1 MSLKRSLGFL
11 SACALA
17 AAIAQGCS
25 VTTTTTS
32 QGDGGTTI
40 RHLGDA
46 MVIVV
51 GDDGG
56 GDAGGSYDGTSGK
69 PCTTDADC
77 TSATGPGINKCS
89 NDFTFVVTNV
99 KTQLVPDPICIVPPS
114 NTGNCDPA
122 PASDPT
128 GEGIHFCDGP
138 DDATS
143 PGICFALTQPPTS
156 GEGACLPVC
165 TFPLDGS
172 GGGPSGCVAKGSKN
186 TCFPFAFGFDA
197 NNNPTGYGYCQGSCQ
212 ADADCSALGTGYVCQ
227 TDIGACTKTPVK
239 RTKVVGQACAADPT
253 MTAGNDNATGA
264 CNCLPDTTSNMG
276 YCTTACVVGGDP
288 CANGWICDNLE
299 PNELQAP
306 DGTVLTV
313 TVENVQ
319 TPGVCMPGC
328 SLADGGTTAATDSG
342 VADAASAVDG
352 GAAEGGSSAQACP
365 AASVCEQIT
374 PAGPDCVP

>member
-17 AAIAQGCS
+17 CAVAQGCS
-25 VTTTTTS
+25 VSTS
-32 QGDGGTTI
+32 TSTGDGGGGTI
-40 RHLGDA
+40 EHRDA
-46 MVIVV
+46 MVVV
-51 GDDGG
+51 VSDDGG
-56 GDAGGSYDGTSGK
+56 DGGDGGGSYDGTSGK
-69 PCTTDADC
+69 ACTTDADC
-77 TSATGPGINKCS
+77 TSPGGPGINKCS

-128 GEGIHFCDGP
+128 GSGIHFCDGP
-138 DDATS
+138 DLPTS

-172 GGGPSGCVAKGSKN
+172 GGAPSGCVGKDTKN

-197 NNNPTGYGYCQGSCQ
+197 SNNPTGYGYCQGSCQ

-227 TDIGACTKTPVK
+227 TDIGACTKTLVK
-239 RTKVVGQACAADPT
+239 RTKQVGQACSADPT

-264 CNCLPDTTSNMG
+264 CNCLPDTTSNNG

-288 CANGWICDNLE
+288 CQTGWICDNLQ
-299 PNELQAP
+299 PSVLQDP
-306 DGTVLTV
+306 DGTVITV
-313 TVENVQ
+313 TAENVQ
-319 TPGVCMPGC
+319 TPGVCMPAC
-328 SLADGGTTAATDSG
+328 SLADGGTPATTDAGTTGSPVDAGSG
-342 VADAASAVDG
+342 
-352 GAAEGGSSAQACP
+352 EGGSPGCP
-365 AASVCEQIT
+365 ANSVCEMIT